1 MPLKRCIS
9 DHVVHSRVWTFDYYW
24 TLFCNCKEGKCFVK
38 SICQTQFGISFEC
51 LKKCLEV
58 VYDINS
64 LKLIWYD
71 FSRPCFFLLVVWR
84 DQGVDTLQNHCCVS
98 GRFHFNQVMYQFLS
112 ECCEI
117 LGAWL
122 ASKVPNDVHIIG
134 FLTVIKI
141 IPILKLLLFMLS
153 IFESSLTFSQI
164 HYFARELR
172 VHLELLFM
180 VNDYLCAKSSCMSD
194 FLSQK
199 TPNTKLFPL
208 ANLLSYY

>member
-71 FSRPCFFLLVVWR
+71 FSRPCFFLLIVWR
-84 DQGVDTLQNHCCVS
+84 DQGVDTLQKHCCVS

-122 ASKVPNDVHIIG
+122 ASKVPNDVHYHR
-134 FLTVIKI
+134 FLDGHQNHTDLETTVIHVVNFWIVFDFFSDPLLCSRASSSSWTFIYGQWLSVCKI
-141 IPILKLLLFMLS
+141 FLHEWLS
-153 IFESSLTFSQI
+153 EP
-164 HYFARELR
+164 
-172 VHLELLFM
+172 
-180 VNDYLCAKSSCMSD
+180 K
-194 FLSQK
+194 
-199 TPNTKLFPL
+199 NTK
-208 ANLLSYY
+208 Y